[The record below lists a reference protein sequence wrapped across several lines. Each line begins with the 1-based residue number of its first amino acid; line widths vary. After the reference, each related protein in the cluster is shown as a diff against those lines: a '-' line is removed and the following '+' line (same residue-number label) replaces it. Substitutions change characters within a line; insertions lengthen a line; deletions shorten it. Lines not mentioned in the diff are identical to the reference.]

1 MYIQILIVL
10 QKMFC
15 IFGAA
20 ILFLPTVNDCYNVE
34 EMTDSDKLKAESS
47 NLAEYLSKASESLK
61 LVEDLKK
68 TVEID
73 NQEYILSS
81 FYIHSAKKF

>member
-1 MYIQILIVL
+1 MSI
-10 QKMFC
+10 C
-15 IFGAA
+15 ISGAA
-20 ILFLPTVNDCYNVE
+20 ILFLPTVNDCYTIE

-68 TVEID
+68 TVEND
-73 NQEYILSS
+73 NQEYNLSS
-81 FYIHSAKKF
+81 FDIYPAWKCT

>member
-1 MYIQILIVL
+1 
-10 QKMFC
+10 
-15 IFGAA
+15 
-20 ILFLPTVNDCYNVE
+20 
-34 EMTDSDKLKAESS
+34 MTDSDKLKAESS
-47 NLAEYLSKASESLK
+47 NLAEYLSKASESLR

-81 FYIHSAKKF
+81 FDIHPARKGCKETYILKGLMPILKTSFFTVKTFVKLQCANS